1 MTTTSKIVLG
11 VLGAAAAGVAI
22 GMLVA
27 PEKGCDLRDKIAGS
41 ARTWADDFANWLGAR
56 QTELND
62 VKNTVAASAEHLADE
77 AGSEFRR
84 VKNSLS

>member
-27 PEKGCDLRDKIAGS
+27 PEKGCDMREKIA
-41 ARTWADDFANWLGAR
+41 TGAR
-56 QTELND
+56 DWASEFTDWLTARQKDLKD
-62 VKNTVAASAEHLADE
+62 IKNTVAAHAEDVADQ
-77 AGSEFRR
+77 AGAEWNKA
-84 VKNSLS
+84 KNTMS